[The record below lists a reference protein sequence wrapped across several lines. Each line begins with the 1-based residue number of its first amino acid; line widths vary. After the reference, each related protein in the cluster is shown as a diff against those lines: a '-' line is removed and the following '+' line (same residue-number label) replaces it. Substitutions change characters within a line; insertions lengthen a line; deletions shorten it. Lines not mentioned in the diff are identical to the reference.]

1 MNKKNQYTDSVKE
14 TLILTLAV
22 AIIAAAVYFFL
33 VPSHASVS
41 SISGLGI
48 ILALIMVTV
57 TGCDYTLE
65 EKREMKRYEKQGRE
79 NAKNYIREKYGI
91 DAKITEINCEKYS
104 SSPVPDFFPAPTG
117 NVFVKMKY
125 KGADFLV
132 AISGQ
137 KKNTD
142 GLDNYQ
148 FQEIA
153 TAFAQEMYNIT
164 GLHAESAYVCYGEYG
179 TVKDE
184 KNGMIHTFYD
194 GENLAE
200 VLQKESARAVVSYAN
215 QDVEQ
220 IPVSQIS
227 QKTGV
232 DTILLTDYESREA
245 YQTVRCPYY
254 NLAGWPIENGIEN
267 QLYLMNGYRVVGAG
281 EDTYVKCEKKIQ
293 DDIILITENPKDQII
308 LEKTSLDSQENWNG
322 NGFIDAKQVAS
333 AYAFDTNSE
342 KVYVYFPVE
351 KLDTKEVKEAQLVKQ
366 YQYKGETCYDN
377 IISKVTDDG
386 KYIHGIVYT
395 RDETE
400 IKISV
405 FIDK

>member
-1 MNKKNQYTDSVKE
+1 MSGWIGRRCMGKRK
-14 TLILTLAV
+14 
-22 AIIAAAVYFFL
+22 AVYWIL
-33 VPSHASVS
+33 
-41 SISGLGI
+41 
-48 ILALIMVTV
+48 LALIMVTV
-57 TGCDYTLE
+57 TGCGYTLE
-65 EKREMKRYEKQGRE
+65 EKREMKRYEKQGRG

-104 SSPVPDFFPAPTG
+104 SSPVPDFFPSPTG

-125 KGADFLV
+125 KGADFFV

-405 FIDK
+405 FIDQ

>member
-1 MNKKNQYTDSVKE
+1 MRGWIGRRCMGKRK
-14 TLILTLAV
+14 
-22 AIIAAAVYFFL
+22 AVYWLF
-33 VPSHASVS
+33 
-41 SISGLGI
+41 
-48 ILALIMVTV
+48 LALIMVTV
-57 TGCDYTLE
+57 TGCGYTLE

-104 SSPVPDFFPAPTG
+104 SSPVPDFFPSPTG

-125 KGADFLV
+125 KGAEFFV

-322 NGFIDAKQVAS
+322 NGFIDAKQVAN
-333 AYAFDTNSE
+333 AYTFDTNSE
-342 KVYVYFPVE
+342 KVYAYFPVE

-405 FIDK
+405 FIDQ

>member
-1 MNKKNQYTDSVKE
+1 MRGWIGRRCMGKRK
-14 TLILTLAV
+14 
-22 AIIAAAVYFFL
+22 AVYWIL
-33 VPSHASVS
+33 
-41 SISGLGI
+41 
-48 ILALIMVTV
+48 LALIMVTV
-57 TGCDYTLE
+57 TGCGYTLE

-104 SSPVPDFFPAPTG
+104 SSPVPDFFPSPTG

-125 KGADFLV
+125 KGADFFV

-194 GENLAE
+194 GENLVE

-245 YQTVRCPYY
+245 YQMVRCPYY

-267 QLYLMNGYRVVGAG
+267 QLYRMNGYRVVGAG

-322 NGFIDAKQVAS
+322 NGFTDAKQVAS
-333 AYAFDTNSE
+333 AYTFDTNSE

-405 FIDK
+405 FIDQ

>member
-1 MNKKNQYTDSVKE
+1 MRGWIGRRCMGKRK
-14 TLILTLAV
+14 
-22 AIIAAAVYFFL
+22 AVYWIL
-33 VPSHASVS
+33 
-41 SISGLGI
+41 
-48 ILALIMVTV
+48 LALIVVTV
-57 TGCDYTLE
+57 TGCGYTLE

-104 SSPVPDFFPAPTG
+104 SSPVPDFFPSPTG

-308 LEKTSLDSQENWNG
+308 LEKNSLDSQENWNG

-333 AYAFDTNSE
+333 AYTFDTNSE
-342 KVYVYFPVE
+342 KVYAYFPVE

-405 FIDK
+405 FIDQ

>member
-1 MNKKNQYTDSVKE
+1 MRGWIGRRCMGKRK
-14 TLILTLAV
+14 
-22 AIIAAAVYFFL
+22 AVYWIL
-33 VPSHASVS
+33 
-41 SISGLGI
+41 
-48 ILALIMVTV
+48 LALIMVTV
-57 TGCDYTLE
+57 TGCGYTLE
-65 EKREMKRYEKQGRE
+65 EKREMKRYEKQGRG

-104 SSPVPDFFPAPTG
+104 SSPVPDFFPSPTG

-322 NGFIDAKQVAS
+322 FIDAKQAAS

>member
-1 MNKKNQYTDSVKE
+1 MSGWIGRRCMGKRK
-14 TLILTLAV
+14 
-22 AIIAAAVYFFL
+22 AVYWIL
-33 VPSHASVS
+33 
-41 SISGLGI
+41 
-48 ILALIMVTV
+48 LALIMVTV
-57 TGCDYTLE
+57 TGCGYTLE

-104 SSPVPDFFPAPTG
+104 SSPVPDFFPSPTG

-125 KGADFLV
+125 KGADFFV

-220 IPVSQIS
+220 IPALQIS

-245 YQTVRCPYY
+245 YQTVGCPYY

-405 FIDK
+405 FIDQ

>member
-1 MNKKNQYTDSVKE
+1 MRGWIGRRCMGKRK
-14 TLILTLAV
+14 
-22 AIIAAAVYFFL
+22 AVYWIF
-33 VPSHASVS
+33 
-41 SISGLGI
+41 
-48 ILALIMVTV
+48 LALIMVTV
-57 TGCDYTLE
+57 TGCGYTLE

-104 SSPVPDFFPAPTG
+104 SSPVPDFFPSPTG

-125 KGADFLV
+125 KGAEFLV

-308 LEKTSLDSQENWNG
+308 LDKTSLDSQENWNG

-405 FIDK
+405 FIDQ

>member
-1 MNKKNQYTDSVKE
+1 MRRWIGRRCMGKRK
-14 TLILTLAV
+14 
-22 AIIAAAVYFFL
+22 AVYWIL
-33 VPSHASVS
+33 
-41 SISGLGI
+41 
-48 ILALIMVTV
+48 LALIMVTV
-57 TGCDYTLE
+57 TGCGYTLE

-104 SSPVPDFFPAPTG
+104 SSPVPDFFPSPTG

-125 KGADFLV
+125 KGAEFLV

-322 NGFIDAKQVAS
+322 NGFIDAKQVAN
-333 AYAFDTNSE
+333 AYTFDTNSE

-405 FIDK
+405 FIDQ

>member
-1 MNKKNQYTDSVKE
+1 MRGWIGRRCMGKRKVVYW
-14 TLILTLAV
+14 IL
-22 AIIAAAVYFFL
+22 
-33 VPSHASVS
+33 
-41 SISGLGI
+41 
-48 ILALIMVTV
+48 LALIMVTV
-57 TGCDYTLE
+57 TGCGYTLE

-79 NAKNYIREKYGI
+79 NAKNYIRKKYGI

-104 SSPVPDFFPAPTG
+104 SSPVPDFFPSPTG

-137 KKNTD
+137 KKNMD

-333 AYAFDTNSE
+333 AYTFDTNSE

-400 IKISV
+400 IKMSV
-405 FIDK
+405 FIDQ

>member
-1 MNKKNQYTDSVKE
+1 MRGWIGRRCMGKRK
-14 TLILTLAV
+14 
-22 AIIAAAVYFFL
+22 AVYWIL
-33 VPSHASVS
+33 
-41 SISGLGI
+41 
-48 ILALIMVTV
+48 LALIMVTV
-57 TGCDYTLE
+57 TGCGYTLE

>member
-1 MNKKNQYTDSVKE
+1 MRGWIGRRCMGKRKVVYW
-14 TLILTLAV
+14 IL
-22 AIIAAAVYFFL
+22 
-33 VPSHASVS
+33 
-41 SISGLGI
+41 
-48 ILALIMVTV
+48 LALIMVTV
-57 TGCDYTLE
+57 TGCGYTLE

-79 NAKNYIREKYGI
+79 NAKNYIRKKYGI

-104 SSPVPDFFPAPTG
+104 SSPVPDFFPSPTG

-137 KKNTD
+137 KKNMD

-200 VLQKESARAVVSYAN
+200 VLQKESARAVVSYAD

-220 IPVSQIS
+220 IHVSQIS

-405 FIDK
+405 FIDQ

>member
-1 MNKKNQYTDSVKE
+1 MRGWIGRRCMGKRK
-14 TLILTLAV
+14 
-22 AIIAAAVYFFL
+22 AVYWIF
-33 VPSHASVS
+33 
-41 SISGLGI
+41 
-48 ILALIMVTV
+48 LALIMVTV
-57 TGCDYTLE
+57 TGCGYTLE

-104 SSPVPDFFPAPTG
+104 SSPVPDFFPSPTG

-308 LEKTSLDSQENWNG
+308 LDKTSLDSQENWNG

-342 KVYVYFPVE
+342 KVYVYFTVE

-405 FIDK
+405 FIDQ

>member
-1 MNKKNQYTDSVKE
+1 MRGWIGRRCMGKRK
-14 TLILTLAV
+14 
-22 AIIAAAVYFFL
+22 AVYWLF
-33 VPSHASVS
+33 
-41 SISGLGI
+41 
-48 ILALIMVTV
+48 LALIMVTV
-57 TGCDYTLE
+57 TGCGYTLE

-267 QLYLMNGYRVVGAG
+267 QLYLINGYRVVGAG

-333 AYAFDTNSE
+333 AYTFDTNSE
-342 KVYVYFPVE
+342 KVYAYFPVE

-405 FIDK
+405 FIDQ

>member
-1 MNKKNQYTDSVKE
+1 MRGWIGRRCMGKRK
-14 TLILTLAV
+14 
-22 AIIAAAVYFFL
+22 AVYWIL
-33 VPSHASVS
+33 
-41 SISGLGI
+41 
-48 ILALIMVTV
+48 LALIMVTV
-57 TGCDYTLE
+57 TGCGYTLE

-104 SSPVPDFFPAPTG
+104 SSPVPDFFPSPTG

-164 GLHAESAYVCYGEYG
+164 GFHAESAYVCYGEYG

-333 AYAFDTNSE
+333 AYTFDTNSE

-400 IKISV
+400 IKMSV
-405 FIDK
+405 FIDQ

>member
-1 MNKKNQYTDSVKE
+1 MRGWIGRRCMGKRK
-14 TLILTLAV
+14 
-22 AIIAAAVYFFL
+22 AVYWIL
-33 VPSHASVS
+33 
-41 SISGLGI
+41 
-48 ILALIMVTV
+48 LALIMVTV
-57 TGCDYTLE
+57 TGCGYTLE

-125 KGADFLV
+125 EGADFLV

-333 AYAFDTNSE
+333 AYTFDTNSE

>member
-1 MNKKNQYTDSVKE
+1 MGKRK
-14 TLILTLAV
+14 
-22 AIIAAAVYFFL
+22 AVYWIL
-33 VPSHASVS
+33 
-41 SISGLGI
+41 
-48 ILALIMVTV
+48 LALIMVTV
-57 TGCDYTLE
+57 TGCGYTLE
-65 EKREMKRYEKQGRE
+65 EKREMKRYEKQGRG

-104 SSPVPDFFPAPTG
+104 SSPVPDFFPSPTG

-164 GLHAESAYVCYGEYG
+164 GLHAESDYVCYGEYG

-342 KVYVYFPVE
+342 KVYLYFPVE

-395 RDETE
+395 RDEME

-405 FIDK
+405 FIDKQVKKAMKKLPSALDTK

>member
-1 MNKKNQYTDSVKE
+1 MGKRK
-14 TLILTLAV
+14 
-22 AIIAAAVYFFL
+22 AVYWIL
-33 VPSHASVS
+33 V
-41 SISGLGI
+41 
-48 ILALIMVTV
+48 ALIMVTV
-57 TGCDYTLE
+57 TGCGYTLE
-65 EKREMKRYEKQGRE
+65 EKREMKRYEKQGRG

-104 SSPVPDFFPAPTG
+104 SSPVPDFFPSPTG

-164 GLHAESAYVCYGEYG
+164 GLHAESDYVCYGEYG

-405 FIDK
+405 FIDKQVKKAMKKLPSALDTK

>member
-1 MNKKNQYTDSVKE
+1 MRGWIGRRCMGKRK
-14 TLILTLAV
+14 
-22 AIIAAAVYFFL
+22 AVYWIL
-33 VPSHASVS
+33 
-41 SISGLGI
+41 
-48 ILALIMVTV
+48 LALITVTV
-57 TGCDYTLE
+57 TGCGYTLE
-65 EKREMKRYEKQGRE
+65 EKREMKRYEKQGRG

-104 SSPVPDFFPAPTG
+104 SSPVPDFFPSPTG

-164 GLHAESAYVCYGEYG
+164 GLHAESDYVCYGEYG

-220 IPVSQIS
+220 IPVSQII

-254 NLAGWPIENGIEN
+254 NLAGWPIENGIED
-267 QLYLMNGYRVVGAG
+267 QLYQINGYRIVSAG
-281 EDTYVKCEKKIQ
+281 EDTYIKCEKKIQ

-308 LEKTSLDSQENWNG
+308 LEKTSLDSQKNWNG
-322 NGFIDAKQVAS
+322 NGFIDAKQAAS

>member
-1 MNKKNQYTDSVKE
+1 MRGWIGRRCMGKRK
-14 TLILTLAV
+14 
-22 AIIAAAVYFFL
+22 AVYWIL
-33 VPSHASVS
+33 
-41 SISGLGI
+41 
-48 ILALIMVTV
+48 LALIMVTV
-57 TGCDYTLE
+57 TGCGYTLE

-104 SSPVPDFFPAPTG
+104 SSPVPDFFPSPTG

-322 NGFIDAKQVAS
+322 NGFIDAKQVAN
-333 AYAFDTNSE
+333 AYTFDTNSE

-405 FIDK
+405 FIDQ

>member
-1 MNKKNQYTDSVKE
+1 MRGWIGRRCMGKRK
-14 TLILTLAV
+14 
-22 AIIAAAVYFFL
+22 AVYWIL
-33 VPSHASVS
+33 
-41 SISGLGI
+41 
-48 ILALIMVTV
+48 LALIMVTV
-57 TGCDYTLE
+57 TGCGYTLE

-104 SSPVPDFFPAPTG
+104 SSPVPDFCPSPTG

-200 VLQKESARAVVSYAN
+200 VLQKESARAVVSYAD

-220 IPVSQIS
+220 IHVSQIS

-366 YQYKGETCYDN
+366 YQYKGETCYEN

-405 FIDK
+405 FIDQ

>member
-1 MNKKNQYTDSVKE
+1 MRGWIGRRCMGKRK
-14 TLILTLAV
+14 
-22 AIIAAAVYFFL
+22 AVYWLF
-33 VPSHASVS
+33 
-41 SISGLGI
+41 
-48 ILALIMVTV
+48 LALIMVTV
-57 TGCDYTLE
+57 TGCGYTLE

-104 SSPVPDFFPAPTG
+104 SSPVPDFFPSPTG

-267 QLYLMNGYRVVGAG
+267 QLYLINGYRVVGAG

-333 AYAFDTNSE
+333 AYTFDTNSE

>member
-1 MNKKNQYTDSVKE
+1 MRGWIGRRCMGKRKVVYW
-14 TLILTLAV
+14 IL
-22 AIIAAAVYFFL
+22 
-33 VPSHASVS
+33 
-41 SISGLGI
+41 
-48 ILALIMVTV
+48 LALIMVTV
-57 TGCDYTLE
+57 TGCGYTLE
-65 EKREMKRYEKQGRE
+65 EKREMKRYEKQGRG

-104 SSPVPDFFPAPTG
+104 SSPVPDFFPSPTG

-164 GLHAESAYVCYGEYG
+164 GLHAESDYVCYGEYG

-200 VLQKESARAVVSYAN
+200 VLQKESARAVVSYAD

-220 IPVSQIS
+220 IHVSQIS

-308 LEKTSLDSQENWNG
+308 LEKTSLDSQKNWNG

-405 FIDK
+405 FIDQ

>member
-1 MNKKNQYTDSVKE
+1 MRGWIGRRCMGKRK
-14 TLILTLAV
+14 
-22 AIIAAAVYFFL
+22 AVYWIL
-33 VPSHASVS
+33 
-41 SISGLGI
+41 
-48 ILALIMVTV
+48 LALIMVTV
-57 TGCDYTLE
+57 TGCGYTLE

-104 SSPVPDFFPAPTG
+104 SSPVPDFFPSPTG

-293 DDIILITENPKDQII
+293 EDIILITENPKDQII

-405 FIDK
+405 FIDQ

>member
-1 MNKKNQYTDSVKE
+1 MRGWIGRRCMGKRK
-14 TLILTLAV
+14 
-22 AIIAAAVYFFL
+22 AVYWIL
-33 VPSHASVS
+33 
-41 SISGLGI
+41 
-48 ILALIMVTV
+48 LALIMVTV
-57 TGCDYTLE
+57 TGCGYTLE

-104 SSPVPDFFPAPTG
+104 SSPVPDFFPSPTG

-200 VLQKESARAVVSYAN
+200 VLQKESARAVVSYVN

>member
-1 MNKKNQYTDSVKE
+1 MSGWIGRRCMGKRK
-14 TLILTLAV
+14 
-22 AIIAAAVYFFL
+22 AVYWIL
-33 VPSHASVS
+33 
-41 SISGLGI
+41 
-48 ILALIMVTV
+48 LALIMVTV
-57 TGCDYTLE
+57 TGCGYTLE

-104 SSPVPDFFPAPTG
+104 SSPVPDFFPSPTG

-125 KGADFLV
+125 KGADFFV

-308 LEKTSLDSQENWNG
+308 LEKNSLDSQENWNG
-322 NGFIDAKQVAS
+322 NGFIDAKQIAS

-405 FIDK
+405 FLDKQ

>member
-1 MNKKNQYTDSVKE
+1 MRGWIGRRCMGKRK
-14 TLILTLAV
+14 
-22 AIIAAAVYFFL
+22 AVYWIL
-33 VPSHASVS
+33 
-41 SISGLGI
+41 
-48 ILALIMVTV
+48 LALIMVTV
-57 TGCDYTLE
+57 TGCGYTLE

-79 NAKNYIREKYGI
+79 NAKKYIREKYGI

-104 SSPVPDFFPAPTG
+104 SSPVPDFFPSPTG

-125 KGADFLV
+125 KGAEFLV

-342 KVYVYFPVE
+342 KVYVYFPLE

-405 FIDK
+405 FIDQ

>member
-1 MNKKNQYTDSVKE
+1 MRGWIGRRCMGKRK
-14 TLILTLAV
+14 
-22 AIIAAAVYFFL
+22 AVYWIL
-33 VPSHASVS
+33 
-41 SISGLGI
+41 
-48 ILALIMVTV
+48 LALIMVTV
-57 TGCDYTLE
+57 TGCGYTLE

-104 SSPVPDFFPAPTG
+104 SSPVPDFFPSPTG

-200 VLQKESARAVVSYAN
+200 VLQKESARAVVSYTN

-267 QLYLMNGYRVVGAG
+267 QLYQMNGYRVVGAG

-333 AYAFDTNSE
+333 AYTFDTNSE

-405 FIDK
+405 FIDQ

>member
-1 MNKKNQYTDSVKE
+1 MRGWIGRRCMGKRK
-14 TLILTLAV
+14 
-22 AIIAAAVYFFL
+22 AVYWIL
-33 VPSHASVS
+33 
-41 SISGLGI
+41 
-48 ILALIMVTV
+48 LALIMVTV
-57 TGCDYTLE
+57 TGCGYTLE

-333 AYAFDTNSE
+333 AYTFDTNSE

-405 FIDK
+405 FIDQ

>member
-1 MNKKNQYTDSVKE
+1 MRGWIGRRCMGKRK
-14 TLILTLAV
+14 
-22 AIIAAAVYFFL
+22 AVYWIL
-33 VPSHASVS
+33 
-41 SISGLGI
+41 
-48 ILALIMVTV
+48 LALIMVTV
-57 TGCDYTLE
+57 TGCGYTLE

-104 SSPVPDFFPAPTG
+104 SSPVPDFFPSPTG

-308 LEKTSLDSQENWNG
+308 LEKNSLDSQENWNG

-333 AYAFDTNSE
+333 AYTFDTNSE

-405 FIDK
+405 FIDQ

>member
-1 MNKKNQYTDSVKE
+1 MRGWIGRRCMGKRK
-14 TLILTLAV
+14 
-22 AIIAAAVYFFL
+22 AVYWIL
-33 VPSHASVS
+33 
-41 SISGLGI
+41 
-48 ILALIMVTV
+48 LALIMVTV
-57 TGCDYTLE
+57 TGCGYTLE

-104 SSPVPDFFPAPTG
+104 SSPVPDFFPSPTG

-125 KGADFLV
+125 KGAEFLV

-322 NGFIDAKQVAS
+322 FIDAKQVAS
-333 AYAFDTNSE
+333 VYAFDTNSE

-405 FIDK
+405 FIDQ

>member
-1 MNKKNQYTDSVKE
+1 MRGWIGRRCMGKRK
-14 TLILTLAV
+14 
-22 AIIAAAVYFFL
+22 AVYWIL
-33 VPSHASVS
+33 
-41 SISGLGI
+41 
-48 ILALIMVTV
+48 LALIMVTV
-57 TGCDYTLE
+57 TGCGYTLE

-104 SSPVPDFFPAPTG
+104 SSPVPDFFPSPTG

-308 LEKTSLDSQENWNG
+308 LDKTSLDSQENWNG

-333 AYAFDTNSE
+333 AYTFDTNSE

>member
-1 MNKKNQYTDSVKE
+1 MRGWIGRRCMGKRK
-14 TLILTLAV
+14 
-22 AIIAAAVYFFL
+22 AVYWIL
-33 VPSHASVS
+33 
-41 SISGLGI
+41 
-48 ILALIMVTV
+48 LALIMVTV
-57 TGCDYTLE
+57 TGCGYTLE
-65 EKREMKRYEKQGRE
+65 EKREMKRYEKQGRG

-104 SSPVPDFFPAPTG
+104 SSPVPDFFPSPTG

-164 GLHAESAYVCYGEYG
+164 GLHAESDYVCYGEYG

-245 YQTVRCPYY
+245 YQTVGCPYY

-293 DDIILITENPKDQII
+293 EDIILITENPKDQII

-322 NGFIDAKQVAS
+322 NGFIDAKQAAS

-377 IISKVTDDG
+377 IISKVTDNG

-405 FIDK
+405 FIDQ

>member
-1 MNKKNQYTDSVKE
+1 MRGWIGRRCMGKRK
-14 TLILTLAV
+14 
-22 AIIAAAVYFFL
+22 AVYWIL
-33 VPSHASVS
+33 
-41 SISGLGI
+41 
-48 ILALIMVTV
+48 LALIMVTV
-57 TGCDYTLE
+57 TGCGYTLE

-104 SSPVPDFFPAPTG
+104 SSPVPDFFPSPTG

-137 KKNTD
+137 KKNMD

-281 EDTYVKCEKKIQ
+281 EDTYVKCKKKIQ

-333 AYAFDTNSE
+333 AYTFDTNSE

>member
-1 MNKKNQYTDSVKE
+1 MRGWIGRRCMGKRK
-14 TLILTLAV
+14 
-22 AIIAAAVYFFL
+22 AVYWIL
-33 VPSHASVS
+33 
-41 SISGLGI
+41 
-48 ILALIMVTV
+48 LALIMVTV
-57 TGCDYTLE
+57 TGCGYTLE

-104 SSPVPDFFPAPTG
+104 SSPVPDFFPSPTG

-125 KGADFLV
+125 KGAEFLV

-184 KNGMIHTFYD
+184 KNGMIPTFYD

-405 FIDK
+405 FIDQ

>member
-1 MNKKNQYTDSVKE
+1 MRGWIGRRCMGKRK
-14 TLILTLAV
+14 
-22 AIIAAAVYFFL
+22 AVYWIL
-33 VPSHASVS
+33 
-41 SISGLGI
+41 
-48 ILALIMVTV
+48 LALIMVTV
-57 TGCDYTLE
+57 TGCGYTLE

-104 SSPVPDFFPAPTG
+104 SSPVPDFFPSPTG

-245 YQTVRCPYY
+245 YQAVGCPYY

>member
-1 MNKKNQYTDSVKE
+1 MRGWIGRRCMGKRKVVYW
-14 TLILTLAV
+14 IL
-22 AIIAAAVYFFL
+22 
-33 VPSHASVS
+33 
-41 SISGLGI
+41 
-48 ILALIMVTV
+48 LALIMVTV
-57 TGCDYTLE
+57 TGCGYTLE

-104 SSPVPDFFPAPTG
+104 SSPVPDFFPSPTG

-125 KGADFLV
+125 KGAEFLV

-293 DDIILITENPKDQII
+293 DDIILITENPKNQII

-322 NGFIDAKQVAS
+322 NGFIDAKQVAN
-333 AYAFDTNSE
+333 AYTFDTNSE

-405 FIDK
+405 FIDQ

>member
-1 MNKKNQYTDSVKE
+1 MRGWIGRRCMGKRK
-14 TLILTLAV
+14 
-22 AIIAAAVYFFL
+22 AVYWIL
-33 VPSHASVS
+33 
-41 SISGLGI
+41 
-48 ILALIMVTV
+48 LALIVVTV
-57 TGCDYTLE
+57 TGCGYTLE

-104 SSPVPDFFPAPTG
+104 SSPVPDFFPSPTG

-153 TAFAQEMYNIT
+153 TAFAQEMYNIA

-308 LEKTSLDSQENWNG
+308 LDKTSLDSQENWNG

-333 AYAFDTNSE
+333 AYTFDTNSE
-342 KVYVYFPVE
+342 KVYAYFPVE

-405 FIDK
+405 FIDQ